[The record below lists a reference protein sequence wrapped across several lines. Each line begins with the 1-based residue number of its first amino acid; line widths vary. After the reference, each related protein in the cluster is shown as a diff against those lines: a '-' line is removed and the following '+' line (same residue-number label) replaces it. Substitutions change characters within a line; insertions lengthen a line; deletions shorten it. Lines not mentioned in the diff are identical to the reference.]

1 MIRSLVFKDESTL
14 FSEYVPPKLPHREK
28 QLDQLMRIYRPLFS
42 DKLVSVNSALVG
54 QAGLGKT
61 ATSKLF
67 GQKIQEMSKQFDS
80 KILFEY
86 MYCSTVRTL
95 PAVLRQI
102 IMKNWKKIP
111 VMGITGNEL
120 IIELNDIL
128 KRENTRL
135 IIALDDA
142 KLLGGE
148 AIHGLIRSAE
158 YFGYGNA
165 WVSTMIISRP
175 EDWAAHLY
183 PHLIEDVHSV
193 IEFLRYID
201 SELQE
206 ILTYRASLSFY
217 EGVLSQESCNM
228 VAKIASETGNARHG
242 IEILRHAG
250 YLAEKSEGKRITPE
264 MIRIAKNEVYPE
276 TAPEILRGLH
286 RQELIAALSTATTL
300 KLEVAVPIH
309 KAYEQYC
316 IVCEEYQTR
325 PRSTRNF
332 RNYIRVLADIG
343 LINAV
348 VKNLKRGRR
357 TVITL
362 TDIPASV
369 LEERARKLLEQK
381 GNNSFN

>member
-1 MIRSLVFKDESTL
+1 M
-14 FSEYVPPKLPHREK
+14 
-28 QLDQLMRIYRPLFS
+28 DQLMRVYRPLFS

-67 GQKIQEMSKQFDS
+67 GQKIQEMSKKFGS

-128 KRENTRL
+128 RRENTRL

-193 IEFLRYID
+193 IEFLRYTE

-206 ILTYRASLSFY
+206 ILAYRASLSFY
-217 EGVLSQESCNM
+217 EGVLSQENCNL

-250 YLAEKSEGKRITPE
+250 YLAEKSEEKRITPE

-286 RQELIAALSTATTL
+286 VHELLAALSTATTL
-300 KLEVAVPIH
+300 KQEDAVPSH

-316 IVCEEYQTR
+316 IICEEYQTKA
-325 PRSTRNF
+325 RSTRNC
-332 RNYIRVLADIG
+332 RDYIRVLADIG

-362 TDIPASV
+362 TEIPASV
-369 LEERARKLLEQK
+369 LEERARKLFEQK
-381 GNNSFN
+381 GKESFD

>member
-1 MIRSLVFKDESTL
+1 
-14 FSEYVPPKLPHREK
+14 
-28 QLDQLMRIYRPLFS
+28 
-42 DKLVSVNSALVG
+42 
-54 QAGLGKT
+54 
-61 ATSKLF
+61 LF
-67 GQKIQEMSKQFDS
+67 GQKIQEISKKFGS

-128 KRENTRL
+128 RRENTRL

-193 IEFLRYID
+193 IEFLRYTE

-206 ILTYRASLSFY
+206 ILAYRASLSFY
-217 EGVLSQESCNM
+217 EGVLSQENCNL

-250 YLAEKSEGKRITPE
+250 YLAEKSEEKRITPE

-286 RQELIAALSTATTL
+286 V
-300 KLEVAVPIH
+300 K
-309 KAYEQYC
+309 
-316 IVCEEYQTR
+316 

-362 TDIPASV
+362 TEIPASI

-381 GNNSFN
+381 GKESFD

>member
-1 MIRSLVFKDESTL
+1 MIKSSVFKDESTL
-14 FSEYVPPKLPHREK
+14 FPEYVPPKLPHREK

-42 DKLVSVNSALVG
+42 DKLVSVNSAVVG

-67 GQKIQEMSKQFDS
+67 GQKIQEMSKQFGS
-80 KILFEY
+80 KVLFEY

-111 VMGITGNEL
+111 IMGITGNEL
-120 IIELNDIL
+120 IIEINDIL

-165 WVSTMIISRP
+165 WVSTLIISRP

-193 IEFLRYID
+193 IEFLRYTE

-206 ILTYRASLSFY
+206 ILTYRVSLSFY
-217 EGVLSQESCNM
+217 DGLLSQENSNM

-250 YLAEKSEGKRITPE
+250 YLAEKSGEKRITPE

-276 TAPEILRGLH
+276 TSPEILRGLH
-286 RQELIAALSTATTL
+286 RHELITALTTATTL
-300 KLEVAVPIH
+300 KHEVAVPIH

-316 IVCEEYQTR
+316 IICEEYQTT
-325 PRSTRNF
+325 PRSKRNF
-332 RNYIRVLADIG
+332 LNYIRVLADIG

-369 LEERARKLLEQK
+369 LEERARKLLEK
-381 GNNSFN
+381 IGKNTFD